1 MAHVSNGNF
10 AREST
15 LGYSVAGI
23 IFIYLAEGI
32 FSMEVLNPNLMQ
44 VQIGV
49 FIVLLFAIMNYS
61 WEQERNQPR
70 YPLPRK
76 LSTSSF
82 DRRGKLSVSTIA
94 LFTQLLAS
102 LLRTLDM
109 TLGGGHMGY
118 KGNQSR

>member
-1 MAHVSNGNF
+1 
-10 AREST
+10 
-15 LGYSVAGI
+15 
-23 IFIYLAEGI
+23 
-32 FSMEVLNPNLMQ
+32 MQ